1 MEMAISKEEAKAYD
15 RGIYATF
22 LGAFLVLFQIGIYF
36 VYIPWN
42 AERLQIT
49 EAEIGIG
56 LFAFGLLNLIGNQ
69 TSGRLIVPRIGTKN
83 SIVIG
88 LLGIAYCPLILNLA
102 PSYQWFLIAF
112 MPFGFFVGLFS
123 PSSQSQISMIES
135 KTSRVLTPLYHA
147 AFSFGS
153 LVGAFSAFF
162 TIRYVDS
169 PILIFSITGTALI
182 VGALLINKF
191 GLDKSFENL
200 EKTPKF
206 KLPKN
211 SILVFGILMMLN
223 YATMGI
229 ILDWSALWLTKDLLV
244 PLYLGGAI
252 IFAFNI
258 GEISARLIAS
268 KMIKKALY
276 SHFARFWMD
285 SIQEV
290 RVGNDGRDTNKLR
303 LYKTFKGSF
312 HSEPYINL
320 VQNRNQRSSLSRLRI
335 SAHHLG
341 IEVGRWSGIPANRRY
356 CNYCQYSGTSTVS
369 VDDEIHFLS
378 DCPTFLLLPVIGTRR
393 PIFIFSSDTAN
404 VKNN

>member
-1 MEMAISKEEAKAYD
+1 VEQAISKEEIKAYD

-49 EAEIGIG
+49 EAEIGLG

-69 TSGRLIVPRIGTKN
+69 VSGRLIVPKIGTKN

-88 LLGIAYCPLILNLA
+88 LLGIAYCPLLLILA
-102 PSYQWFLIAF
+102 PSYHWFLIAF

-162 TIRYVDS
+162 TIRYIES
-169 PILIFSITGTALI
+169 PVLIFSITGTMLI
-182 VGALLINKF
+182 LGAFLINKF
-191 GLDKSFENL
+191 GLDKSYENL

-211 SILVFGILMMLN
+211 SILAFGILMMLN

-268 KMIKKALY
+268 KMIKKAGEKVVGGYL
-276 SHFARFWMD
+276 SIAAGLVMFA
-285 SIQEV
+285 SILTSNFYIIV
-290 RVGNDGRDTNKLR
+290 FGMLLFGFGTANFIAIIFRLAIRVTD
-303 LYKTFKGSF
+303 
-312 HSEPYINL
+312 EPINL
-320 VQNRNQRSSLSRLRI
+320 TVANLI
-335 SAHHLG
+335 TLG
-341 IEVGRWSGIPANRRY
+341 FSG
-356 CNYCQYSGTSTVS
+356 
-369 VDDEIHFLS
+369 
-378 DCPTFLLLPVIGTRR
+378 
-393 PIFIFSSDTAN
+393 FIFGPALVGYLAEYLSLTFNMYLLSVVWGLNGVALIIMMKRIN
-404 VKNN
+404 SNA